1 MKPNS
6 YNITMQKPRT
16 RIYEQDKVKE
26 LVYVALHHFKRE
38 GTRLKRVGGKTRTVY
53 NVDFKKLDGIILK
66 ALEKLEREG

>member
-6 YNITMQKPRT
+6 YNIGMRKLRA
-16 RIYEQDKVKE
+16 RMYEHDQIKE
-26 LVYVALHHFKRE
+26 KVYVALHHFKRE